1 VNEHGR
7 EIPDPSPFDFDA
19 WAEQFE
25 SMTWFKRIRF
35 LAEGGAHFVAGLLE
49 SAADEAAAVVVRT
62 RKSFRQGLDPNILDA
77 HVLDERPAPGE
88 ARGAATP
95 SRILSAGNE
104 PDA

>member
-1 VNEHGR
+1 MNEHGR

-19 WAEQFE
+19 WADQFE
-25 SMTWFKRIRF
+25 SMTWFEKIRF

-77 HVLDERPAPGE
+77 HVLDEREVAKE
-88 ARGAATP
+88 ARGAEAP
-95 SRILSAGNE
+95 PQSLSADKE
-104 PDA
+104 PEA